1 MIVRRLLVGLLLTGL
16 AVPALAAAPHP
27 REPRQ
32 AREALPPIPAGSTS
46 RVFARAESGAEPAAA
61 SPEPAESPVAA
72 SLPSLEIAARA
83 RAEFEANRAG
93 RIDRTHYSAAMN
105 EKITDAALADTSANL
120 RLLGEVRRFVQ
131 VRKITQGS
139 LAVYIFK
146 IEGERAPTIE
156 QVIGWNAEGKVD
168 VLQFGVRR

>member
-1 MIVRRLLVGLLLTGL
+1 
-16 AVPALAAAPHP
+16 
-27 REPRQ
+27 
-32 AREALPPIPAGSTS
+32 
-46 RVFARAESGAEPAAA
+46 
-61 SPEPAESPVAA
+61 
-72 SLPSLEIAARA
+72 
-83 RAEFEANRAG
+83 
-93 RIDRTHYSAAMN
+93 MN